1 MALVTFSSSLH
12 RDKTVYAVAGSHKQT
27 ILQLAKDNHIP
38 IDFSCG
44 DGECGTCLVKVKPVD
59 KKLGHMGGPLN
70 EREVKVLKELGKIT
84 KEQIEQMAIDDL
96 PPTQWRLACQ
106 MIVRDE
112 DIVVEYPS
120 K

>member
-1 MALVTFSSSLH
+1 MANVTFSSPLH
-12 RDKTVYAVAGSHKQT
+12 KDKTVYAVAGSHKQT
-27 ILQLAKDNHIP
+27 ILELAKANHIP

-59 KKLGHMGGPLN
+59 QKHGHMGGPLTD
-70 EREVKVLKELGKIT
+70 REVAVLKDLGKIT
-84 KEQIEQMAIDDL
+84 KAQIEQMAIDDL
-96 PPTQWRLACQ
+96 PPTEWRLACQ
-106 MIVRDE
+106 MVVRDE